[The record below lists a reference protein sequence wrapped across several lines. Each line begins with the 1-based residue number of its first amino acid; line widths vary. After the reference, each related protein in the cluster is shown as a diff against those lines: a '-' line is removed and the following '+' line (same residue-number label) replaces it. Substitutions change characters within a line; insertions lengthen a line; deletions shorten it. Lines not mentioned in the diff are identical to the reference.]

1 MRIGDI
7 EKYFAIVREETE
19 SQQKLPV
26 SVAFQAIDNH
36 SGRDERSIPGQ
47 DDDDDDHFKRLVHHE
62 AVTGLFQY

>member
-7 EKYFAIVREETE
+7 EKHFAIVREETE

-47 DDDDDDHFKRLVHHE
+47 DDADDDGDHF
-62 AVTGLFQY
+62 